1 MRRFQGF
8 IGRAADEFI
17 RDRQGNFA
25 LMFGAV
31 AAVLAMAVGFGVD
44 TLQLANAKVALRAA
58 VDAAVTSTARDLTTG
73 VIKPAD
79 ADSMVNAFL
88 LANGN
93 GGLLSADNIVL
104 DKLDVEQT
112 AKTVEATAHVDVALF
127 FPLFGMDRTR
137 RVTDIGAAVYSDK
150 TVEVAM
156 ILDITGSMRK
166 TWTKDKIGDL
176 QTAADFAVDELLKA
190 NTDGLKPRVRIAI
203 VPYAEAVNAG
213 KLAET
218 TVFVEKEGG
227 PDLPPA
233 IDAPIQAA
241 ATAAPDSC
249 ATERK
254 MPDGSADFTDY
265 SPLATRLNKHNK
277 PYYAK
282 VNRDDHI
289 TKVKDEAG
297 NVIGTKCPAA
307 ALLPLTAD
315 KQKLHDT
322 IDAFKADGVTA
333 GGIAAQWGYYMLS
346 PNWRSAIRN
355 ADLGDGPADYSKKKV
370 TKVAIL
376 MTDGQFNTAFADIE
390 GKPQNQQ
397 GDKAREY
404 AENICA
410 NMQTSGIEVFT
421 IGFDL
426 PSGEASEAR
435 GVLQDCASRDTGS
448 LRHFYDVST
457 GDELKAAFAEIVR
470 NTERLALT
478 R

>member
-1 MRRFQGF
+1 MRRFRGF
-8 IGRAADEFI
+8 IGRAAGEFI

-25 LMFGAV
+25 LMFAAV
-31 AAVLAMAVGFGVD
+31 AAVLVMAVGFGVD

-104 DKLDVEQT
+104 DKLDVDQT

-127 FPLFGMDRTR
+127 FPLFGMDTTR

-156 ILDITGSMRK
+156 ILDITGSMKK

-190 NTDGLKPRVRIAI
+190 NTEGLKPRVRIAI

-241 ATAAPDSC
+241 AKAAPDSC

-254 MPDGSADFTDY
+254 MPDGTADFTDH
-265 SPLATRLNKHNK
+265 SPLATRLNSKNK

-282 VNRDDHI
+282 VNRDDR
-289 TKVKDEAG
+289 VS
-297 NVIGTKCPAA
+297 VCPKA
-307 ALLPLTAD
+307 ALIPLTAD

-370 TKVAIL
+370 AKVAIL
-376 MTDGQFNTAFADIE
+376 MTDGQFNTAFAGIE

-435 GVLQDCASRDTGS
+435 GVLQDCASRDAGS

-457 GDELKAAFAEIVR
+457 GEELKAAFAEIVR
-470 NTERLALT
+470 NTEQLALT